1 MPELSAS
8 RKPPKTPATSPPD
21 RRAAQVKPAGA
32 ASPPPPTGE
41 AAGTTSSPLCTEAPQ
56 AAVRMPV
63 PVTGSRTNPPVG
75 EPDRERANTCNT
87 ASRGAKIPA
96 AERPDSVPEPKT
108 PAGTGLPP
116 QREVAD
122 PVPAGRQA
130 LSGAEWRKAVKDA
143 QAGNRRKTTRA
154 ASKRPTQTAALPPAS
169 PGSVPLIATAS
180 CAGCEWTAG
189 PGSMTDVDRASDKH
203 VTRGHPVAVSAE
215 IAGLKVGVT

>member
-1 MPELSAS
+1 M
-8 RKPPKTPATSPPD
+8 
-21 RRAAQVKPAGA
+21 
-32 ASPPPPTGE
+32 
-41 AAGTTSSPLCTEAPQ
+41 
-56 AAVRMPV
+56 
-63 PVTGSRTNPPVG
+63 
-75 EPDRERANTCNT
+75 
-87 ASRGAKIPA
+87 
-96 AERPDSVPEPKT
+96 PEPKT

-130 LSGAEWRKAVKDA
+130 LSGAEWRK
-143 QAGNRRKTTRA
+143 TTRA
-154 ASKRPTQTAALPPAS
+154 ASKRPTQTAALSPAS